1 MTALVRAEWTKLF
14 TTRVWIGLLLG
25 ACVLVAGFVVLFT
38 SFAGSTPGGAQ
49 GGGPPGGLPAVG
61 TEQFEQLV
69 LATGANVTVL
79 FLLLGIIGM
88 TQEYRHR
95 TATPTFLTTP
105 RRGRVV
111 IAKLVSYALTAVP
124 FALLVMAVNYLVV
137 LIYAGARGDAP
148 SLTGDNLRVLS
159 SSGLALVIYTVIG
172 VGVGALLRN
181 QVGAIVGALV
191 YLYFVEPLLSAF
203 EVTAGLYKWLP
214 GGALEAMTSTFRGPE
229 AFAPDLLDRWQG
241 GLLLLGYG
249 LVAAVLGTL
258 LAVRRDVV

>member
-1 MTALVRAEWTKLF
+1 
-14 TTRVWIGLLLG
+14 
-25 ACVLVAGFVVLFT
+25 
-38 SFAGSTPGGAQ
+38 
-49 GGGPPGGLPAVG
+49 
-61 TEQFEQLV
+61 
-69 LATGANVTVL
+69 
-79 FLLLGIIGM
+79 M

-191 YLYFVEPLLSAF
+191 YLFVIEGIIIRAIPALRPAF
-203 EVTAGLYKWLP
+203 KWLP
-214 GGALEAMTSTFRGPE
+214 GGAQQALTSTPSPVE
-229 AFAPDLLDRWQG
+229 LLDPWQG

-249 LVAAVLGTL
+249 LVAAILGTL
-258 LAVRRDVV
+258 IAVRRDVV

>member
-14 TTRVWIGLLLG
+14 TTRVWIGLLIG
-25 ACVLVAGFVVLFT
+25 ACLLVTAFSIFFT
-38 SFAGSTPGGAQ
+38 AFAGDPESGI
-49 GGGPPGGLPAVG
+49 PAVG
-61 TEQFEQLV
+61 TEQYEELA
-69 LATGANVTVL
+69 LATAANVTVI
-79 FLLLGIIGM
+79 FLILGIIGM

-111 IAKLVSYALTAVP
+111 VAKLLAYGLVAIPVALVVLAVD
-124 FALLVMAVNYLVV
+124 VVVV

-148 SLTGDNLRVLS
+148 PLAGDNLRTLGL
-159 SSGLALVIYTVIG
+159 SGLVLVAFAVIG

-191 YLYFVEPLLSAF
+191 YLYVVEPIVSSIGAIQG
-203 EVTAGLYKWLP
+203 AYKWLP
-214 GGALEAMTSTFRGPE
+214 GGAVQALTSDFQ
-229 AFAPDLLDRWQG
+229 APDLLQPWQG

-249 LVAAVLGTL
+249 LVAALLGTL
-258 LAVRRDVV
+258 FAVRRDVT